1 MGERL
6 VQLLPEV
13 AHFYPRDALTQ
24 TVVAIKSGEPIPA
37 SAYSVLDVPY
47 SYAGVTLVDREFL
60 AAAGEAEK
68 WVNVWTVDAE
78 PEMRALVAM
87 GVGGVM
93 TDRPDLLRRVL
104 D

>member
-1 MGERL
+1 MRHSL
-6 VQLLPEV
+6 PDPLL
-13 AHFYPRDALTQ
+13 AQF
-24 TVVAIKSGEPIPA
+24 S
-37 SAYSVLDVPY
+37 
-47 SYAGVTLVDREFL
+47 EFL